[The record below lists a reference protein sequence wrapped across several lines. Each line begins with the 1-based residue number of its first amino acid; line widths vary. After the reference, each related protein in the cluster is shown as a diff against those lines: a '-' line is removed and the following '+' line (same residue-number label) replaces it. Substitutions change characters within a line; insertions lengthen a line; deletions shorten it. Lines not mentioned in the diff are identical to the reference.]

1 MKVKHEL
8 EPIYDENSKILIL
21 GSIPSV
27 KSRELKFYYA
37 HKTNRFWQIL
47 ESLYQTKL
55 ITNEDKKNFLIQNNI
70 ALWDVIKECDIEA
83 SADSKIKK
91 VKCNNLNSIIN
102 KSQIKQIYVTG
113 KVALKYYNEYLLK
126 ETKIKAIYLPSPSA
140 ANASLKLNDLIKAYQ
155 VIKNSN

>member
-47 ESLYQTKL
+47 ENLYQTKL

-113 KVALKYYNEYLLK
+113 KVALKYYNDYLFK